1 MKKGELVQIK
11 ESPLSF
17 VEEQLIKFRVED
29 IEVTITPQ
37 ARCEAYENEIK
48 RLAKYILHLKEMSER

>member
-1 MKKGELVQIK
+1 MKKGEPVQIK

-37 ARCEAYENEIK
+37 ARREAYENEIK
-48 RLAKYILHLKEMSER
+48 R